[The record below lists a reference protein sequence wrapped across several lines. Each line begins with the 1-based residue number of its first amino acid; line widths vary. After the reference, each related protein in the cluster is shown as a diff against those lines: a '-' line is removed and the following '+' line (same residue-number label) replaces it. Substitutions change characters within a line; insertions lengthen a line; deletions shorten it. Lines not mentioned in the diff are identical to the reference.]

1 MQGDKLPITDNDIEG
16 NGIVKVE
23 DLANLPKKKTKSRSK
38 KAADADAAALV
49 DGAEVV
55 VKVEKEGRKKKRR
68 GPTGYA
74 LIGEGVEDTP
84 ADRRARL
91 KAARQTGAS
100 CKGRSRSYLT
110 VLLADITTAF
120 PLLWRLGTRLEPCIC
135 MQDLRYPDAL

>member
-1 MQGDKLPITDNDIEG
+1 MQGNTLPVTDNDIEG
-16 NGIVKVE
+16 HGVVKVE
-23 DLANLPKKKTKSRSK
+23 DVEKVARKKGSKSRSK
-38 KAADADAAALV
+38 KAADAKGAV

-91 KAARQTGAS
+91 KAARLTGA
-100 CKGRSRSYLT
+100 CLQT
-110 VLLADITTAF
+110 LVAV
-120 PLLWRLGTRLEPCIC
+120 
-135 MQDLRYPDAL
+135 Q

>member
-1 MQGDKLPITDNDIEG
+1 MKI
-16 NGIVKVE
+16 E
-23 DLANLPKKKTKSRSK
+23 DLEKVPKKKRKSRSK
-38 KAADADAAALV
+38 KAADANAADPV
-49 DGAEVV
+49 EGAEVV

-100 CKGRSRSYLT
+100 CER
-110 VLLADITTAF
+110 I
-120 PLLWRLGTRLEPCIC
+120 
-135 MQDLRYPDAL
+135 